1 MRWSL
6 IIGTSNPPYKYQYT
20 DPRAKTLEYTI
31 YTINFSIQYMV
42 AGEQF
47 VAIDIG
53 SHKIKAIIGEWNDR
67 KELRI
72 LGVGVSDSQG
82 IRKWNILDMEAFK
95 MNLDSA
101 LGEAEKMTG
110 EQVSH
115 VCLGLSGIHI
125 NIAPR
130 SSIVPVSGTEVTD
143 EDVSR
148 ALDMSQNGMDTMNRT
163 ILKVVPESF
172 GLDLESGIKNPIG
185 MSGKKLEV
193 RSHIVSIS
201 SNVLA
206 NIKKWVLDIGVEVID
221 TYPNILAIGE
231 ATLTKR
237 QRELGVV
244 IVDIGSS
251 ATNIAVYEEWSL
263 IYAEVLPIGGEHVT
277 SDLALGLRISIDT
290 AERLKLECGDLTL
303 REKWKENDEE
313 IDLSQISNVD
323 MMVVSRNFMN
333 EIIRARYEEIFHHI
347 TMELKK
353 VGRDGM
359 LPEGIVIT
367 GGGSKMRGLVDLA
380 RGYMRLPASIWV
392 PDNVDGVSGTS
403 ISDPVYS
410 SVVGMLLLIQ
420 KYGTAKR
427 PFKVNFS
434 ISGALNSLKNI
445 FKKLI
450 P

>member
-1 MRWSL
+1 
-6 IIGTSNPPYKYQYT
+6 
-20 DPRAKTLEYTI
+20 
-31 YTINFSIQYMV
+31 MV
-42 AGEQF
+42 SGEQF

-53 SHKIKAIIGEWNDR
+53 SNKIKAIIGEWNDR

-72 LGVGVSDSQG
+72 LGVGIADSQG
-82 IRKWNILDMEAFK
+82 IRKGNILDMEAFK

-110 EQVSH
+110 EQFSH

-125 NIAPR
+125 DIAGR
-130 SSIVPVSGTEVTD
+130 GAIVPVAGMEVTE
-143 EDVSR
+143 EDVNR

-172 GLDLESGIKNPIG
+172 GLDLEIGIKNPVG
-185 MSGKKLEV
+185 MNGKKLEV
-193 RSHIVSIS
+193 RSHIVSIG

-206 NIKKWVLDIGVEVID
+206 NIKKWVLDVGVEIMD
-221 TYPNILAIGE
+221 IYPNILAVGE

-237 QRELGVV
+237 QKELGVV
-244 IVDIGSS
+244 VVDMGSS
-251 ATNIAVYEEWSL
+251 SSNVAVYEEGAL
-263 IYAEVLPIGGEHVT
+263 IYAGVLPIGGEHVT

-290 AERLKLECGDLTL
+290 AEQLKLNYGDLTI
-303 REKWKENDEE
+303 RDAKGKDVDEE
-313 IDLSQISNVD
+313 IDLSKISNTEVIG
-323 MMVVSRNFMN
+323 VSRNFMN

-347 TMELKK
+347 VMELKK

-367 GGGSKMRGLVDLA
+367 GGGAKMRGLVELA
-380 RGYMRLPASIWV
+380 RTYMRLPASIGL
-392 PDNVDGVSGTS
+392 PDSIEGVRGTS
-403 ISDPVYS
+403 ISDPIYS
-410 SVVGMLLLIQ
+410 SVVGNLLLIQ

-434 ISGALNSLKNI
+434 VVSIFVSLKGI
-445 FKKLI
+445 FKKI
-450 P
+450 MP